1 MICLVSPLFPRL
13 APHTLA
19 PQPRRYSTDYTDSCT
34 IKTGQNN
41 NGYVA
46 NAADYSP
53 PSQSTLLLRNGSS
66 NTSSDTTYYPN
77 GQVPSVNSTLTRNS
91 RSTAIDT
98 RQDIGLPNVHGSFNS
113 LQNSILSEYGHGI
126 VAPWTWSYA
135 SVRFYGD
142 REVPIWLWWPPPTFH
157 RRRISIV
164 PVVDDAVP
172 VPDCTGDMAN
182 THTHNEQAQA
192 MHRMKATRR
201 LYWSEWR
208 GGHDARQIV

>member
-1 MICLVSPLFPRL
+1 MH
-13 APHTLA
+13 AKMTHTLNFRTISLSLSLS
-19 PQPRRYSTDYTDSCT
+19 PCSSFTRYSTDYTDSCT

-91 RSTAIDT
+91 RTTTHVDT

-113 LQNSILSEYGHGI
+113 LQNSILSEYI
-126 VAPWTWSYA
+126 VHSTHFAFKITWALSQY
-135 SVRFYGD
+135 
-142 REVPIWLWWPPPTFH
+142 
-157 RRRISIV
+157 
-164 PVVDDAVP
+164 
-172 VPDCTGDMAN
+172 
-182 THTHNEQAQA
+182 
-192 MHRMKATRR
+192 
-201 LYWSEWR
+201 
-208 GGHDARQIV
+208 